1 MGGAGAG
8 GKTRD
13 PIAPA
18 NGDELTQ
25 IEEIEIHGHC
35 EGINAGTGCH
45 AEAAG
50 IDPGQ
55 ADESSG
61 I

>member
-1 MGGAGAG
+1 MGGAGAA
-8 GKTRD
+8 GKARN
-13 PIAPA
+13 PMAPV

-35 EGINAGTGCH
+35 EGINAVTGCH

-50 IDPGQ
+50 IDPRQ
-55 ADESSG
+55 ADTRSG